1 MGKFDI
7 EMPKAQETASN
18 LANMFQGYRPPES
31 KTKRLQSLIKPSTH
45 AKLKEMSERQNCS
58 VNELVNQALEEFI
71 ERG

>member
-7 EMPKAQETASN
+7 KMPTAQEKASMID
-18 LANMFQGYRPPES
+18 NMFQGYAKPES

-45 AKLKEMSERQNCS
+45 AKLKEIAEAQNCS
-58 VNELVNQALEEFI
+58 INELVNQAIEEFI